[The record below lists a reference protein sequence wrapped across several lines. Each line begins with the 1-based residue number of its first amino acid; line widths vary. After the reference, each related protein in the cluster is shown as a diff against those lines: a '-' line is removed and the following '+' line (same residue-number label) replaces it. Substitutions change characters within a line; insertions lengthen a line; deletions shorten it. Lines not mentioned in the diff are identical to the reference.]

1 MHYKPGPDLE
11 EDSRNPLLDISLTDS
26 TELWL
31 IHILSYSFVF
41 MMQLQPDDF
50 DGKEISLNL
59 HQDGELASVETSS
72 GKSYDVVSFAA
83 QEPDA
88 TVFLG
93 MERRPSKPGSS
104 KEGGDAIYG
113 TSHDTLTS
121 MDSMGPGSVDHS
133 QQSKRKRRKGGV
145 GPGHPRTK
153 SPSATAKFIGDE
165 PIDGEVVADGNGLT
179 GKLVFSPAI
188 HSNAHR

>member
-31 IHILSYSFVF
+31 IQWPIN
-41 MMQLQPDDF
+41 QLQPDDF

-88 TVFLG
+88 TVFLVSG
-93 MERRPSKPGSS
+93 RKVWNAAHQSRGSS

-145 GPGHPRTK
+145 GTR
-153 SPSATAKFIGDE
+153 PS
-165 PIDGEVVADGNGLT
+165 
-179 GKLVFSPAI
+179 
-188 HSNAHR
+188 